1 MLARGLYNRER
12 DALKLSESKH
22 FAFGH
27 MAMGQSWYLPKNLIE
42 KINKSQTYIIRLE
55 NIEIDLKHCIQRLK
69 NRYSEY
75 IDCPRNVSVQKLKN
89 SQNFRSNFSFTK
101 SKDFTQK
108 ERDAVLQHVSEDTVV
123 NQIMTTQFLFD
134 SE

>member
-1 MLARGLYNRER
+1 
-12 DALKLSESKH
+12 
-22 FAFGH
+22 
-27 MAMGQSWYLPKNLIE
+27 
-42 KINKSQTYIIRLE
+42 QTYIIRLE